1 MTKPPVKLSE
11 EQLEVFRV
19 LYPWFKEEVFR
30 RREQMMR
37 LTAFGSAFLV
47 LLLIT
52 ILALSPP
59 YPMHLTIK
67 VFAITGTALFSALFV
82 YLILQQRDRHRIAKQ
97 TLIEMEQVLGLY
109 KEGLYLVGKALY
121 PEDWQTAWLNDRSV
135 TVYVA
140 VIDGIDDSRRGFDFK
155 QRLTGLH
162 DSKNEASRNLSP
174 RSTSPHP
181 SLQRR
186 GIRKECPLLQTI
198 YSLSFVRGAF
208 PKRECGWG
216 REHEQTLYLPYPSL
230 QKRGI
235 RKECPLLRT
244 IYSLPFVRGG

>member
-1 MTKPPVKLSE
+1 MTETATKLSE

-19 LYPWFKEEVFR
+19 LYPWYKEEVFR

-52 ILALSPP
+52 ILALAPP
-59 YPMHLTIK
+59 YPIDPTIK

-97 TLIEMEQVLGLY
+97 TLIEMERVLGLY
-109 KEGLYLVGKALY
+109 EEGLYLVGKALY

-140 VIDGIDDSRRGFDFK
+140 VITA
-155 QRLTGLH
+155 LTILVIASIL
-162 DSKNEASRNLSP
+162 SK
-174 RSTSPHP
+174 
-181 SLQRR
+181 
-186 GIRKECPLLQTI
+186 G
-198 YSLSFVRGAF
+198 
-208 PKRECGWG
+208 
-216 REHEQTLYLPYPSL
+216 
-230 QKRGI
+230 
-235 RKECPLLRT
+235 
-244 IYSLPFVRGG
+244 